1 MLKTSKF
8 FISLTIHIL
17 AVNFRLLCVWLTFSV
32 RNKIGFKKQNRLQA
46 TLVRA
51 SPSPPPPTW
60 TPSEFDSHL
69 NMSTSSSFLLAK
81 RNPNAALTPYD
92 GKVGAVIGN
101 YVYTTPN
108 ETFIPL
114 PVLGEREVHVRK
126 DYRYGPDDHTLWPQ
140 PYSSLAPHLAAIPRK
155 PSDPNH
161 PLAPLW
167 LDPQPSDFLPTSQ
180 GTISTGLGR
189 IDPDFLAKIEAL
201 AGLLTQRFNA
211 YVQSLSK
218 DKQPNLVV
226 SSLHRIAGYV
236 RQRLASL
243 PTTWH
248 QIRFT
253 VTEVQ
258 RLLLELHGCLDYIEI
273 YKPQIDG
280 TRPSPSTPST
290 LPTIGAFTSN
300 VRVVEE
306 FSAIGIPVW
315 LIRAK
320 EGQAFGSNVLAEVKP
335 TNYKDT
341 LVLDK
346 HPGFPTVFKGSC
358 SSDSFEV
365 VTHVLQFSRHWL
377 KAPSP
382 FSGPDPA
389 PAPSSSTSPLAS
401 TSSGQV
407 SSRGPDGRPPA
418 KKAKVSHNMAMASAN
433 AGAGRD
439 KFQSLRGPFAPFS
452 IPAWAE
458 QLRNVDRTVPS
469 AVEGVE
475 NGGFYAYPDPGLF
488 ISVQKDDRR
497 QQMIERFCRLFDVW
511 SSRSRE
517 VDGMALSNQ
526 QWRDLLCIDFRLA
539 PEKWVVGN
547 NKSANR
553 QRAVLEKLIPKGC
566 SARAIGEG
574 EGYKLT
580 VTGETFASGS
590 LPPHD
595 AVRKLLFFLY
605 MLNFQA
611 ELIALD
617 RVARLDFD
625 EGRALEQ
632 EGEISLLFPYDT
644 FIVPISNPNA
654 GLAVHSLRDRI
665 PYLRTFAR
673 IMSGWKGDKPQ
684 VFYLG
689 KHQSGA
695 DSSIPLELAALL
707 ENEVAKFYCQQF
719 FNYFRRAAQIPH
731 FLSPPASTS

>member
-1 MLKTSKF
+1 
-8 FISLTIHIL
+8 
-17 AVNFRLLCVWLTFSV
+17 
-32 RNKIGFKKQNRLQA
+32 
-46 TLVRA
+46 
-51 SPSPPPPTW
+51 
-60 TPSEFDSHL
+60 
-69 NMSTSSSFLLAK
+69 MSTSSRFLLAK

-92 GKVGAVIGN
+92 GKVGAVIGD

-114 PVLGEREVHVRK
+114 PVLGDREVQVRK

-189 IDPDFLAKIEAL
+189 IHPDFLAKIEAL
-201 AGLLTQRFNA
+201 AALLTQRFNA
-211 YVQSLSK
+211 YVKALSK
-218 DKQPNLVV
+218 DQQPNVV
-226 SSLHRIAGYV
+226 LSSLHCITGYV

-248 QIRFT
+248 RIRFT

-258 RLLLELHGCLDYIEI
+258 RLLLELHGCLDYLEI

-280 TRPSPSTPST
+280 SRPPPSTLST

-306 FSAIGIPVW
+306 FAAVGIPVW
-315 LIRAK
+315 LIRPK
-320 EGQAFGSNVLAEVKP
+320 EGEAFESNVLAEVKP
-335 TNYKDT
+335 TSYNGT

-346 HPGFPTVFKGSC
+346 HPGFPTVFKGTR
-358 SSDSFEV
+358 SSDSFAV

-389 PAPSSSTSPLAS
+389 PAPSSTTLPSAS
-401 TSSGQV
+401 SSSGQV
-407 SSRGPDGRPPA
+407 SLRGPDGRPPA
-418 KKAKVSHNMAMASAN
+418 KKAKVSYNARNMAMASAN
-433 AGAGRD
+433 SGAGRD
-439 KFQSLRGPFAPFS
+439 KFESLQGPFAPFS
-452 IPAWAE
+452 IPAWAK
-458 QLRNVDRTVPS
+458 QLRNVDRTVPP
-469 AVEGVE
+469 AIEGVE
-475 NGGFYAYPDPGLF
+475 NAGFYAYPDPGLF
-488 ISVQKDDRR
+488 ISVQTDDRR

-547 NKSANR
+547 GKNANR
-553 QRAVLEKLIPKGC
+553 QRAVLEKLIPKGS

-574 EGYKLT
+574 EEYELS
-580 VTGETFASGS
+580 VTRESFASGT

-617 RVARLDFD
+617 RVAREDFN

-654 GLAVHSLRDRI
+654 GLAAHSLRDRI

-673 IMSGWKGDKPQ
+673 IMSGWKGDKPHI
-684 VFYLG
+684 FYLG
-689 KHQSGA
+689 KHRSGA
-695 DSSIPLELAALL
+695 DSSIPLDEAALL
-707 ENEVAKFYCQQF
+707 ENEVAQFYCQQF
-719 FNYFRRAAQIPH
+719 FNYFRRAAQVPH
-731 FLSPPASTS
+731 FLSLPASTS